1 MSKSEAHLATLLGS
15 RLCHDLISPVGAI
28 QNGLELLSLSGFD
41 TSGPEMTL
49 IRESCESAAARI
61 RFFRVAFGYAGEGQT
76 MGRREVMSILS
87 DVGKG
92 GRIDTQWMPQDD
104 LPRPEVQLAFLGHM
118 CCESALPYGGKLH
131 VDRDMAGWTLRAS
144 GRRLN
149 IDTTLWD
156 HLNGAAPLDTPAADR
171 IQFALLPLLAE
182 SCRRKI
188 LASVSETDVTLK
200 IA

>member
-1 MSKSEAHLATLLGS
+1 MSKYQSNLATLIGS

-28 QNGLELLSLSGFD
+28 QNGLELLSLSGTD
-41 TSGPEMTL
+41 TSSPEMTL

-61 RFFRVAFGYAGEGQT
+61 RFFRVAFGYAGEGQK
-76 MGRREVMSILS
+76 MGRREILSILS
-87 DVGKG
+87 DLGKS
-92 GRIDTQWMPQDD
+92 GRLETEWVPHDD